1 LTWCSRIIDTCGWGE
16 YRYLL
21 FTLPIIMKAK
31 TIVET
36 GLGQGNST
44 IIFLEACRF
53 LGDCKLYTFEIN
65 INKEDTLPARKRISE
80 LGLEPWWTLIEK
92 DSVQAG
98 REWSYGKIDVLFL
111 DSHHSYEHVKAELE
125 AFKPHLSE
133 KAVILCHDIH
143 PAPEHQT
150 HEMYKTGGPLRAI
163 KEFQNR
169 NPEWNFLDFTAY
181 NGMGV
186 LIRLERSN
194 NNSS

>member
-1 LTWCSRIIDTCGWGE
+1 MTWCSRIIDTCGWGE

-21 FTLPIIMKAK
+21 FTLPIIIKAK

-44 IIFLEACRF
+44 VIFLEACRF
-53 LGDCKLYTFEIN
+53 LGECRLYTFEIN
-65 INKEDTLPARKRISE
+65 INKDDTLPARKRISE
-80 LGLEPWWTLIEK
+80 LGLEPWWTLVEK

-98 REWSYGKIDVLFL
+98 REWSYGKIDILFL

-125 AFKPHLSE
+125 AFMPHLSE
-133 KAVILCHDIH
+133 KAVILCHDTN
-143 PAPEHQT
+143 PKEE
-150 HEMYKTGGPLRAI
+150 HEMYKTGGPLKAL
-163 KEFQNR
+163 KEFQTE
-169 NPEWNFLDFTAY
+169 NPNWKLINLKAN

-186 LIRLERSN
+186 LLRLERSN